1 MVDDDDEEIK
11 IIFNVLRIKVFPES
25 GEIADLYLINIER
38 NKNNKHNKQI
48 NEKYGIISEIVYTC
62 DIHLSNLNLCK
73 K

>member
-11 IIFNVLRIKVFPES
+11 IISNVLHIEVSPEG
-25 GEIADLYLINIER
+25 GEIAYLYLIKIKR
-38 NKNNKHNKQI
+38 NKNNKLNKQI

>member
-11 IIFNVLRIKVFPES
+11 SIFNVLHIKVFS
-25 GEIADLYLINIER
+25 VGGAIIEITR
-38 NKNNKHNKQI
+38 NKNNKLNKQI
-48 NEKYGIISEIVYTC
+48 NEKYGITSENVYTC